1 MAQRKSNVSY
11 LHDHKVSLPRDLL
24 AGYFAEEQDC
34 LRALTQD
41 AQLRDT
47 LSDKVNSIALDLIDA
62 ARGTHLDSASVECF
76 LKEYSLDTVEGVS
89 LMCLAEALIRIPDQE
104 TAQTFISS
112 QLGQADWKKHLGHST
127 SFWVNA
133 STWGLQLSGK
143 LFQSPNIEHASNLEK
158 VIQRLGAPIAQSAI
172 RQAMAL
178 IGNQFVSGA
187 DINEAVT
194 NGEGE
199 RQIGY
204 SHSYDMLGEA
214 ALTEADAKVFLD
226 SYASAIEALGEQP
239 PATKECC
246 AISIKL
252 SALHPRYE
260 PLQEKAIDEL
270 YSRLKGLVLL
280 AKEKKIPV
288 CIDAEESF
296 RLEVSLKI
304 FARLFNDQKLA
315 DWPYLGL
322 AVQAYQKRAPMVID
336 WLMNLSQS
344 ADKKIPVRLVKGA
357 YWDSEIKWAQQEGL
371 PDYPVFTQKRYTDI
385 SYLCCAEK
393 LLNAPESFYPQF
405 ATHNAHT
412 IASILTYS
420 EALNNSN
427 FEFQRLHGMGDAI
440 YDYLLKINNKLRVR
454 IYSPVGAHKQL
465 LPYLV
470 RRLLENGANSSFVHY
485 LNDDSLPN
493 EALIQNPFATP
504 TANQATDSE
513 ASTDT
518 DHEPLE
524 PNFDLPNPLEIYSE
538 GRKNSR
544 GLAMGSELD
553 LHHSWDLMKGFRDYV
568 YESVG
573 IVKQRK
579 LTISNPADIKEAIGA
594 VRTETESELE
604 ATLTEAEL
612 YFSTWKKVPAHQ
624 RAEYLLR
631 CADLLEENRYE
642 LQALLIRE
650 AGKTLKNAVAEV
662 REAVD
667 FCRYYAQQCKKLFA
681 APETMD
687 GPTGESN
694 ELFNQGRGVFLCI
707 SPWNFPLAIFMGQV
721 AAALAAGNCVLA
733 KPATATPLIARK
745 AVEFLHQ
752 AGIPQ
757 QALHFIPCSGA
768 LTSSF
773 LCADNRVA
781 GVAFTGSTNAAQEIN
796 RTLAARTG
804 PIVPFIAETGG
815 QNAMIVDSTALP
827 EQVVND
833 AVESAFDSAGQRC
846 SALRVIY
853 LQEEIADKITEMLIG
868 RMALLKVGNPFSL
881 ETDIGPVINH
891 DTQKELQTHIKHF
904 EKKYQLLAQATI
916 PETVQK
922 LGHFVAPTLIEI
934 PHIHALNGE
943 VFGPVLHLIRY
954 KASELDDVIEQIHST
969 EYGLTLGIH
978 SRIESRA
985 REIAQQVKVGNVYI
999 NRNMV
1004 GATVGVQPFGGQAC
1018 SGTGPKAGGPHYLQR
1033 FMTEKHVSIN
1043 TAALGGNTQLLTR

>member
-1 MAQRKSNVSY
+1 MAQRKNNVTQ
-11 LHDHKVSLPRDLL
+11 LHDSKVSLPRDLL
-24 AGYFAEEQDC
+24 AGYFAEEEDC
-34 LRALTQD
+34 LRAL
-41 AQLRDT
+41 AHEANLKDT
-47 LSDKVNSIALDLIDA
+47 LNDKVKTTALELIDA
-62 ARGTHLDSASVECF
+62 ARGTHLNSASVECF

-104 TAQTFISS
+104 TAQTFISA
-112 QLGQADWKKHLGHST
+112 QLGKADWKKHLGHSS

-133 STWGLQLSGK
+133 STWGLLLSGK
-143 LFQSPNIEHASNLEK
+143 LFQSPPIEHASNLES
-158 VIQRLGAPIAQSAI
+158 IFQRLGAPIAQSAI
-172 RQAMAL
+172 KQAMSL
-178 IGNQFVSGA
+178 IGNQFVSGT
-187 DINEAVT
+187 DIKEAIQ

-199 RQIGY
+199 RLIGY

-214 ALTEADAKVFLD
+214 ALTEADAQTFFD
-226 SYASAIEALGEQP
+226 SYESAITEIGNQP
-239 PATKECC
+239 PATKENC

-260 PLQEKAIDEL
+260 SLQEKARDEL
-270 YSRLKGLVLL
+270 SARLKKLVLH
-280 AKEKKIPV
+280 AKEKQVPV

-296 RLEVSLKI
+296 RLEISLKI
-304 FARLFNDQKLA
+304 FAKLFNDQKLA

-336 WLMNLSQS
+336 WLLNLSQN
-344 ADKKIPVRLVKGA
+344 AGKKIPVRLVKGA

-371 PDYPVFTQKRYTDI
+371 PDYPVFTQKSHTDI
-385 SYLCCAEK
+385 CYLCCAEK
-393 LLNAPESFYPQF
+393 LLGSPDNFYPQF

-412 IASILTYS
+412 IASVLAYS
-420 EALNNSN
+420 EALNNSH

-440 YDYLLKINNKLRVR
+440 YDYLLKTKNQTRVR

-493 EALIQNPFATP
+493 EALIQNPFS
-504 TANQATDSE
+504 TAALKEDSND
-513 ASTDT
+513 ASP
-518 DHEPLE
+518 EQLE
-524 PNFDLPNPLEIYSE
+524 KQLELPNPLDIYRE
-538 GRKNSR
+538 ERRNSR
-544 GLAMGSELD
+544 GLAVGSELD
-553 LHHSWDLMKGFRDYV
+553 LQHTWDLMKGFRDYG

-573 IVKQRK
+573 IVQERK
-579 LTISNPADIKEAIGA
+579 LTINNPADTKETLGA

-612 YFSTWKKVPAHQ
+612 FFSTWKTVPAHQ

-667 FCRYYAQQCKKLFA
+667 FCRYYAIQCKNLCGSPA
-681 APETMD
+681 IMD

-694 ELFNQGRGVFLCI
+694 ELYNQGRGVFLCI

-757 QALHFIPCSGA
+757 QALHFIPCSGS

-773 LCADNRVA
+773 LCRDNRVA
-781 GVAFTGSTNAAQEIN
+781 GVAFTGSTEAAQQIN
-796 RTLAARTG
+796 RNLAARSG

-833 AVESAFDSAGQRC
+833 AIESAFDSAGQRC

-853 LQEEIADKITEMLIG
+853 LQEEIADKITEMLVG
-868 RMALLKVGNPFSL
+868 RMKLLKVGNPFSL

-904 EKKYQLLAQATI
+904 EKKHRLLAQATI
-916 PETVQK
+916 PETIQQQ
-922 LGHFVAPTLIEI
+922 GHFVAPTLFEI
-934 PHIHALNGE
+934 PHIQVLKGE

-954 KASELDDVIEQIHST
+954 GSTELDDVIEQIHST

-978 SRIESRA
+978 SRIEARA
-985 REIAQQVKVGNVYI
+985 KDIAQQVKVGNVYI